1 MKTYTEKIDITPH
14 TSTMPK
20 LSQTGYTLSQA
31 VNELVDN
38 SIDARTSDQRV
49 SIDIVI
55 DKKKGSISI
64 VDNSLGMDKR
74 AAKNCLRMGKS
85 AKKNQLGEFG
95 LGLKTAALSLG
106 KTFKIATT
114 QEGSNRTFV
123 LEFDEDA
130 WQENG
135 DWTEFDMKINEGG
148 SLKSHGTKVTITNLK
163 NKLSANQQDILRKK
177 LAVSFGAYI
186 NNGEVKISVNKKLC
200 KPKLEELILTEERP
214 NGKEK
219 FSYTME
225 DTGETIHGWRGLLVK
240 GAINDN
246 GFRVYRNKRLIEEYQ
261 KIGFVQHAAFRHI
274 IGELHLDHVPVTHNK
289 REFIKASDKYQEVI
303 KKDGQFWRGMESL
316 RKEARLT
323 ARKDHEDHPEES
335 AKIENL
341 MGSIYKTFNKIPE
354 LRQYS
359 LPESEEMVIARG
371 NKDNNDGKTSLAIEL
386 HVASEV
392 VSVNSGVSIPSGS
405 KGRKP
410 RKTHKKKV
418 YSIRVA
424 GKRYSINLL
433 FEDLDDESQP
443 FAKETVGNKIVVYVN
458 IGFVGYKVATKAKDS
473 GLYNIFIVSEALS
486 ELFLENRGNPEH
498 TLTELKWIIFKAMEE
513 KELDDRNK
521 MDKEMLELQNREI
534 EKHS

>member
-38 SIDARTSDQRV
+38 SIDARTGDQRV

-163 NKLSANQQDILRKK
+163 NKLSANSQDILRKK

-335 AKIENL
+335 EEIEHL
-341 MGSIYKTFNKIPE
+341 MKNVYKTFNKIPE

-371 NKDNNDGKTSLAIEL
+371 NKDNNDGKTPFYIEGRM
-386 HVASEV
+386 AGEV
-392 VSVNSGVSIPSGS
+392 VSVNPENSTLNGS
-405 KGRKP
+405 KERKP
-410 RKTHKKKV
+410 KTTRKKNV
-418 YSIRVA
+418 YSIRVS
-424 GKRYSINLL
+424 GKNYSVTLQH
-433 FEDLDDESQP
+433 EDLTDESLP
-443 FAKETVGNKIVVYVN
+443 FTKNIVDNKLVVYIN
-458 IGFVGYKVATKAKDS
+458 IGFVGYKVATQSRDS
-473 GLYNIFIVSEALS
+473 GLYNNFIVSEALS
-486 ELFLENRGNPEH
+486 ELFLENRKNPEH
-498 TLTELKWIIFKAMEE
+498 TLAELKWIIFRAMEE
-513 KELDDRNK
+513 PKLAEINEMK
-521 MDKEMLELQNREI
+521 KEMQKLQDREI